1 MDWEWSKQ
9 QSYIARNG
17 LEIILPPAGVS
28 VRKISAVGLPGL
40 LLSGLRLTSLIL
52 MLMTLFPLALPERSA
67 TAKIDDNLYSLSL
80 STTPTI
86 DMSLEPVSSKT
97 MAIKKHTVSATTA
110 SPAGFKLYL
119 SSNSNDANAYRGGT
133 TTIDPDKIIA
143 PTTATYTD
151 PAALTIPSPTALGT
165 WGYALASVENFD
177 ASYSE
182 TAPDTNAK
190 FAGLPLLG
198 SEQLIHTHSG
208 TADSKPIDVYYG
220 VKADFDIAL
229 GEYITVVRY
238 ASVTEI
244 SDQPSGEATNTPAYL
259 PVSYPTDSRITITT
273 SLRTSLSLGEI
284 TATVG
289 GQPCTDVQLVPD
301 TSSVTF
307 SCQVPSGLIL
317 NQSYDIN
324 VSIPKFARSYS
335 IPDGVTVLS
344 KLQDFT
350 PATCINLNI
359 GDQHQYVDTRD
370 YKAYYISRLK
380 MNREGTQTACWM
392 TQNLDLDLDSTK
404 TYTPDDTDIPANWQP
419 SQSTIAVSSST
430 ATGWV
435 HNNNYPSSADS
446 GDTYIYSRGNS
457 SRNYY
462 SLSECAAA
470 GVSKENCLHAHIG
483 NHYNW
488 SAAVAMNDTS
498 GYTTALSSIDQSI
511 CPKGW
516 RLPTSRSRSNSSGEY
531 ARLIYANGVVDTLA
545 TGDPVMDYASSGFNS
560 LRDTPLFVVRGGFVN
575 SNGRSYTGVYGY
587 HWTSTINSSAQSQYF
602 YVIPSF
608 IRPHASNY
616 RSSGLSVRCM
626 AHLPEYSLSFDAN
639 GGIDAP
645 GTMSQESLE
654 SATFTL
660 PTDEFPE
667 HDTRQFYGWDEDPNA
682 TIPDYIYDHATQTFS
697 QETFTLTAPNTS
709 GTLYAIWHQP
719 VGMGTVET
727 LQEVTPAL
735 CQTSPLNQQYR
746 LKDARD
752 DKMYY
757 IARLKMNR
765 EGTETACWMTQNLD
779 LNLSS
784 SASAL
789 TSINTDIDSD
799 WTPQNNTISFTGT
812 SLTGWTNSYTNPY
825 SADPGDVYYYT
836 SGSNSSDTI
845 YDDLSACV
853 NAGNKIASCRRS
865 HAGNYYNFTAAVAM
879 DDSSSYTT
887 KYQTVDQSICP
898 SGWKIPTGMPAV
910 GVAGE
915 INHLFYANNITD
927 TLATQTDQ
935 NVGYATD
942 GFNNIRTSPLW
953 LLRSGRIYSASLQYP
968 GIYGY
973 YMSSSVFSPAHNYYL
988 NFGSGYL
995 GSTYYNNR
1003 AYGYSVRCTLRGNNY
1018 TLEFDA
1024 NGGSNAPSSINKEV
1038 SESSVD
1044 ITLPSTVPNVPGHD
1058 AITFRGW
1065 ATSPT
1070 ATDPDYSYNG
1080 STFSPSAIT
1089 LDIAFPDV
1097 TLYAIWSEERDMS
1110 DITNLQEI
1118 NPIICRNST
1127 LEQQYLLTDSR
1138 DTKDYYVARF
1148 NMKRDGSESACWMTQ
1163 NLDLDLDAD
1172 TTYTS
1177 ADTDVLADWKPPRS
1191 TIHFSGTSVPDW
1203 VEDNNTPYSADPGES
1218 YFVSSGSGV
1227 NDVNYTSLTDCTGAG
1242 YSIEDCRHSHVGN
1255 YYNWPAAIA
1264 TNDASIYAT
1273 PYQNTNQ
1280 SICPKGWRLP
1290 TSRNNSTTTG
1300 ELNFLFYANN
1310 ITNTLSIT
1318 NNYNF
1323 VYTVDGFKNIRIS
1336 PLWFLRGGYI
1346 ASSSSSLS
1354 SMGQSGY
1361 YWSSSTYTDANSY
1374 RLIFNTGLYPTYY
1387 GARHFGFNIRCV
1399 AR

>member
-1 MDWEWSKQ
+1 M
-9 QSYIARNG
+9 
-17 LEIILPPAGVS
+17 
-28 VRKISAVGLPGL
+28 
-40 LLSGLRLTSLIL
+40 
-52 MLMTLFPLALPERSA
+52 
-67 TAKIDDNLYSLSL
+67 
-80 STTPTI
+80 
-86 DMSLEPVSSKT
+86 
-97 MAIKKHTVSATTA
+97 
-110 SPAGFKLYL
+110 
-119 SSNSNDANAYRGGT
+119 
-133 TTIDPDKIIA
+133 
-143 PTTATYTD
+143 
-151 PAALTIPSPTALGT
+151 
-165 WGYALASVENFD
+165 
-177 ASYSE
+177 
-182 TAPDTNAK
+182 
-190 FAGLPLLG
+190 G

-229 GEYITVVRY
+229 GEYTTVVRY

-244 SDQPSGEATNTPAYL
+244 SDQPNGEATNTPAYL
-259 PVSYPTDSRITITT
+259 PVSYPADSRITITT

-335 IPDGVTVLS
+335 ILDGVTVLS

-419 SQSTIAVSSST
+419 SESTIVVSSDT

-435 HNNNYPSSADS
+435 SNNNYPSSADS
-446 GDTYIYSRGNS
+446 GDMYLYSRGNTHRIY
-457 SRNYY
+457 RN
-462 SLSECAAA
+462 LSECTAA

-498 GYTTALSSIDQSI
+498 GYATALFSANQSI

-531 ARLIYANGVVDTLA
+531 ARLIYANGVVDTLSNNVDA
-545 TGDPVMDYASSGFNS
+545 MVYASGGFDS

-575 SNGRSYTGVYGY
+575 SSGRNYTTNYGY
-587 HWTSTINSSAQSQYF
+587 HWTSTITSSAQAQYF
-602 YVIPSF
+602 YVIPKAV
-608 IRPHASNY
+608 RPHASNY
-616 RSSGLSVRCM
+616 RNLGLSVRCM
-626 AHLPEYSLSFDAN
+626 AHLPEYSLSFNAN

-645 GTMSQESLE
+645 DAMSQESLE

-660 PTDEFPE
+660 PADELPE

-709 GTLYAIWHQP
+709 GTLYAIWYQP
-719 VGMGTVET
+719 VGMGTVTT
-727 LQEVTPAL
+727 LQDVTPAL
-735 CQTSPLNQQYR
+735 CQASPLNQQYR

-752 DKMYY
+752 NKMYY

-779 LNLSS
+779 LNLNS
-784 SASAL
+784 SAPAL
-789 TSINTDIDSD
+789 NSSNTDINSD
-799 WTPQNNTISFTGT
+799 WTPQNNTIGFTGT
-812 SLTGWTNSYTNPY
+812 SLTGWTDSYTNPY

-836 SGSNSSDTI
+836 SNSSRSDTI
-845 YDDLSACV
+845 YDDLSACID
-853 NAGNKIASCRRS
+853 AGNKTASCRRS

-915 INHLFYANNITD
+915 INHLLYANNITD

-942 GFNNIRTSPLW
+942 GFNNIRTNPLGF
-953 LLRSGRIYSASLQYP
+953 LRSGRIYSASLQYP

-995 GSTYYNNR
+995 GATYYNNR
-1003 AYGYSVRCTLRGNNY
+1003 AYGYNVRCTLRGNNY
-1018 TLEFDA
+1018 ALEFNA
-1024 NGGSNAPSSINKEV
+1024 NGGSDAPSSINKEV
-1038 SESSVD
+1038 SESS
-1044 ITLPSTVPNVPGHD
+1044 ITLTLPDTIPNVPGHD
-1058 AITFRGW
+1058 TITFRGW
-1065 ATSPT
+1065 AISPT
-1070 ATDPDYSYNG
+1070 ATEPYYEYDG
-1080 STFSPSAIT
+1080 SAFNPSTVT
-1089 LDIAFPDV
+1089 LDLTSPTR
-1097 TLYAIWSEERDMS
+1097 TLYAVWSEERDMG

-1118 NPIICRNST
+1118 NPIICHRST
-1127 LEQQYLLTDSR
+1127 LEQQYRLTDNR
-1138 DTKDYYVARF
+1138 DSKVYSVARLKM
-1148 NMKRDGSESACWMTQ
+1148 NPSGTETACWMTQ
-1163 NLDLDLDAD
+1163 NLDLDLDSTASPLNSDNTDINSDWTPQNSTTVFNAFANPPTVPGWAD
-1172 TTYTS
+1172 
-1177 ADTDVLADWKPPRS
+1177 D
-1191 TIHFSGTSVPDW
+1191 FSQ
-1203 VEDNNTPYSADPGES
+1203 PYSADPGDTYYYTS
-1218 YFVSSGSGV
+1218 
-1227 NDVNYTSLTDCTGAG
+1227 NDNTNDILYTSLSDCVSGG
-1242 YSIEDCRHSHVGN
+1242 NSEDSCHHYHIGN

-1264 TNDASIYAT
+1264 TNNASVFDT
-1273 PYQNTNQ
+1273 SYQNADR
-1280 SICPKGWRLP
+1280 SICPRGWRLP
-1290 TSRNNSTTTG
+1290 IGQTAANTAGEYAKLAYANDIISTLYAGTSYTSYTTNGLNNFRSSPIFIARAGGVNAGSQYNATQFGYFWSSSGYSTD
-1300 ELNFLFYANN
+1300 NAFYANVGDGVFYPQASAERSYG
-1310 ITNTLSIT
+1310 LS
-1318 NNYNF
+1318 
-1323 VYTVDGFKNIRIS
+1323 V
-1336 PLWFLRGGYI
+1336 
-1346 ASSSSSLS
+1346 
-1354 SMGQSGY
+1354 
-1361 YWSSSTYTDANSY
+1361 
-1374 RLIFNTGLYPTYY
+1374 
-1387 GARHFGFNIRCV
+1387 RCV